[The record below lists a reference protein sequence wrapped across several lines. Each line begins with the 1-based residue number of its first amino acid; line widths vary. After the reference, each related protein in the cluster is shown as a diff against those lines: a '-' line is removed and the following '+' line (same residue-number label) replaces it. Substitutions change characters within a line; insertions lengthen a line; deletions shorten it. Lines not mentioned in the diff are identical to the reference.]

1 METMKKKKL
10 EEIIIKKNKFILRN
24 FFSEIVI

>member
-1 METMKKKKL
+1 MEIMKKKKL
-10 EEIIIKKNKFILRN
+10 EEIIIKQNKFILRN

>member
-1 METMKKKKL
+1 MEIMKKKKL